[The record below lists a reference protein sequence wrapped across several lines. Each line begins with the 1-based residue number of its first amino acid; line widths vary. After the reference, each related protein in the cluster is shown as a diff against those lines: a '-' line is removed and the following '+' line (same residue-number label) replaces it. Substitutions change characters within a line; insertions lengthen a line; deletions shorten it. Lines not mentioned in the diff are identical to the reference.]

1 MKNVFV
7 INKLGEKIPFDFNK
21 VDTAIKKSAKRT
33 PHIKMTHQNF
43 LDIHQFIKDYIDRTG
58 LVEVDVPTM
67 HNLVEGSLSKIGLSE
82 VAESYRSYRN
92 WKAELSKMMNSVY
105 EEFIHVYSGDGDHE
119 NANSD
124 ELLVTTKKCKVSGK
138 LNGELYKK
146 FFLYPE
152 EVKDITDGYY
162 YIHDRNARLDTYNCC
177 LFDWFKVMKGGFKC
191 GSQGY
196 TEPKSVDAAC
206 DVLGDVLQM
215 AASQQYGGMSVRVDD
230 GMAYYVEKSYDLLMK
245 EYMEDPRTKILI
257 ESGMQSDQIKEMA
270 HESVIDQIRKELRQ
284 GIQGWEQKFNSVA
297 SSRGDFVFIS
307 IAFGLGTKWSERLVS
322 EMLLRVRM
330 EGQGKD
336 KEKKPVVFPKLIFLY
351 DKEVHGEGKVNNDL
365 FELAI
370 RCSSKCMYP
379 DYLSLSGDGYVAEIY
394 KKYGKVI
401 FPMGCRAYLSAWW
414 EKGGMHPA
422 DETDVPVFLG
432 RFNLGAISL
441 NLPMIYQKAK
451 VEGLDFY
458 ETLHH
463 YLEQIRSLHK
473 RTIDFLGKKKASMSP
488 LAFCEGGLYGGNL
501 HPNDC
506 IKPILKSCT
515 ISFGITALHELQI
528 LHNGKTLAE
537 DSKFA
542 NEVVDYILEYKNRI
556 SEEDGILY
564 ALYGTPAESLCATQ
578 AIQFKNK
585 YGIIP
590 GVSDKEYFT
599 NSFHLHVSENVSP
612 IEKQDKEYALFHK
625 INGGHIQYVR
635 YNCNYNIDAIRT
647 LVVRAMDMGFYE
659 GVNFQ
664 ASHCN
669 SCGADFTEGEVCPVC
684 GSRNVDTMDRVCGY
698 LGYTRLNGSTRMNY
712 GKLCEI
718 RDRVSM

>member
-1 MKNVFV
+1 MEGIKF
-7 INKLGEKIPFDFNK
+7 INKKGEKLDFDFSK
-21 VDTAIKKSAKRT
+21 IDEAIKKSAKRT

-43 LDIHQFIKDYIDRTG
+43 LDIHQFIEDYFKDTG
-58 LVEVDVPTM
+58 ATTVDVSTM
-67 HNLVEGSLSKIGLSE
+67 HNLIEGALSRISLSE

-92 WKAELSKMMNSVY
+92 WKCELSKMMNDVY
-105 EEFIHVYSGDGDHE
+105 EEFIHIYSGDGDHE

-124 ELLVTTKKCKVSGK
+124 ELLVTTKRCKVAGK
-138 LNGELYKK
+138 LNGEIYKK

-152 EVKDITDGYY
+152 EVKAITDGYY

-177 LFDWFKVMKGGFKC
+177 LFDWFTVMKGGFKC

-230 GMAYYVEKSYDLLMK
+230 GLAYYVEKSYGILMD
-245 EYMEDPRTKILI
+245 EYMKDPRTIAIRK
-257 ESGMQSDQIKEMA
+257 SGTSEEEIKSMA
-270 HESVIDQIRKELRQ
+270 HEYVIEQIKRELRQ

-307 IAFGLGTKWSERLVS
+307 IVFGLGTKWSERLVS
-322 EMLLRVRM
+322 EMLLKVRM
-330 EGQGKD
+330 EGQGNGT
-336 KEKKPVVFPKLIFLY
+336 EKKPVVFPKLIFLY
-351 DKEVHGEGKVNNDL
+351 DKDIHGEGCPNNDL
-365 FELAI
+365 FELAL

-379 DYLSLSGDGYVAEIY
+379 DYLSLTGDGYVASIY
-394 KKYGKVI
+394 KKYKKVI
-401 FPMGCRAYLSAWW
+401 FPMGCRAYLSAWY
-414 EKGGMHPA
+414 ERGGIHPA
-422 DETDVPVFLG
+422 DENDVPVFLG

-458 ETLHH
+458 ETLMV
-463 YLEQIRSLHK
+463 YLEQIRSIHK
-473 RTIDFLGKKKASMSP
+473 RTIDYLGKKKASMSP
-488 LAFCEGGLYGGNL
+488 LAFCEGGLYGGHL
-501 HPNDC
+501 KPNEC
-506 IKPILKSCT
+506 IKPVLKACT
-515 ISFGITALHELQI
+515 ISFGVTALHELQL
-528 LHNGKTLAE
+528 LHNGKSLSE

-542 NEVVDYILEYKNRI
+542 NEVIDFILDYKARI
-556 SEEDGILY
+556 TEEDQILY

-578 AIQFKNK
+578 AVQFKNK
-585 YGIIP
+585 YGIIK

-599 NSFHLHVSENVSP
+599 NSFHLNVSDDVTP
-612 IEKQDKEYALFHK
+612 IEKQDKEYDLFHK

-647 LVVRAMDMGFYE
+647 LVLRAMDMGYYE

-669 SCGADFTEGEVCPVC
+669 TCGADFTEGDSCPVC
-684 GSRNVDTMDRVCGY
+684 GSKNIDTMDRICGY
-698 LGYTRLNGSTRMNY
+698 LGYTRLNGGTRVNY

-718 RDRVSM
+718 RDRKSM